1 MAGVAAPL
9 CLPPTVPREEFSL
22 LSWPR
27 PPAAGPAGLS
37 GPRPAVTAVT
47 AAGWPSCSSP
57 MGARL
62 SSDLL
67 RLRLTSGWRLLGPAV
82 SSELGVVARLWL
94 VTVSEAAWPQQCVVT
109 R

>member
-1 MAGVAAPL
+1 
-9 CLPPTVPREEFSL
+9 
-22 LSWPR
+22 
-27 PPAAGPAGLS
+27 
-37 GPRPAVTAVT
+37 
-47 AAGWPSCSSP
+47 

-94 VTVSEAAWPQQCVVT
+94 VTVSEAAWPRVRRVNIYFT
-109 R
+109 DIVSRYVIS

>member
-9 CLPPTVPREEFSL
+9 CLPPTVPRDEFSL

-27 PPAAGPAGLS
+27 PPAGPAGLS
-37 GPRPAVTAVT
+37 GPRPAVTA
-47 AAGWPSCSSP
+47 AGPSCSSP

-67 RLRLTSGWRLLGPAV
+67 RLRLTSGWRLLGPV
-82 SSELGVVARLWL
+82 SSVLGVVARLWL
-94 VTVSEAAWPQQCVVT
+94 VTVSEAAWPRVRGDNVE
-109 R
+109 

>member
-1 MAGVAAPL
+1 
-9 CLPPTVPREEFSL
+9 
-22 LSWPR
+22 
-27 PPAAGPAGLS
+27 
-37 GPRPAVTAVT
+37 
-47 AAGWPSCSSP
+47 

>member
-1 MAGVAAPL
+1 
-9 CLPPTVPREEFSL
+9 
-22 LSWPR
+22 
-27 PPAAGPAGLS
+27 
-37 GPRPAVTAVT
+37 
-47 AAGWPSCSSP
+47 

-94 VTVSEAAWPQQCVVT
+94 VTVSEAACSLASGAVT
-109 R
+109 T